1 MNLNDF
7 TLTLHHLK
15 ICGLFHSIHQMTFQN
30 IGKFHIIMNVVV
42 DVAIHLVSVIGD
54 LLPAVALNVNVRV
67 VTLLFAQLL
76 ELETGQLRVKVVE

>member
-1 MNLNDF
+1 
-7 TLTLHHLK
+7 
-15 ICGLFHSIHQMTFQN
+15 MTFQN